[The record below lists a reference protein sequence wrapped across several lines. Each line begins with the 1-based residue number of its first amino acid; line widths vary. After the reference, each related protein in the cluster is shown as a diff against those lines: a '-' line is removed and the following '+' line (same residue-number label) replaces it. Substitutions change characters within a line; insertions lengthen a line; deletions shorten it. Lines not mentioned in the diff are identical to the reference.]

1 MTILIDKLETP
12 DVAPAGMSGRPG
24 ALRRLTQN
32 PVVAFGLAILAVIV
46 VIVLLAPFLP
56 LADPSVTDVVDRLQK
71 PFSNGHLLGTDQL
84 GRDMLSRLI
93 WGTRVSLAIGLTAA
107 LAAALVGSTTGI
119 LAAFY
124 GGTVD
129 MLLMRVIDVL
139 MAFPYLLLALAIV
152 AALGPGLINAMVA
165 IIVVN
170 IPFFARTVR
179 GATLSLVNTE
189 FMAAARLSGSSNV
202 GLVLFELLPN
212 VMPTIVIT
220 VSTTVGWMILETAG
234 LSFLGLG
241 AQPPLA
247 DLGGMLGNGRNL
259 IEVAPHVATIPG
271 LVILLLAI
279 GINLVGDGL
288 RDVLDP
294 RLKAGGV
301 ARTHPATATAPVN
314 RRKGR
319 LTSRRR
325 ESDSLIAARG
335 LKVDFTIGRD
345 VYHAVGGV
353 DFAIRP
359 GEAVGIVGES
369 GSGKTVTAL
378 SILRLVATPP
388 GQIVEGEI
396 LYREEDLL
404 DAPLNRLQQIR
415 GNRIA
420 YVFQDPLTTL
430 NPLIK
435 VGEQI
440 AESMRRHQGLPRAE
454 AMQRAVKLMESVSIA
469 NAAARASAYPHELSG
484 GQRQRISIA
493 MALANDPEVIIADE
507 PTTALDVTTQ
517 AQILKLLNELRRDR
531 GAALVFISHDVGVI
545 AELCDFVHV
554 MYGGR
559 IVESGSVADVFG
571 GPRHPYTRRLLAC
584 VPLLGRPDRPIKP
597 ILGLP
602 PATNALPPGCAF
614 APRCAMAHAECRQ
627 GEIEP
632 VFVGADHWARCTR
645 IGEMAA

>member
-12 DVAPAGMSGRPG
+12 DVVPAGMSGRPS
-24 ALRRLTQN
+24 AVRRLTQN
-32 PVVAFGLAILAVIV
+32 PVVALGLAILAAIGI
-46 VIVLLAPFLP
+46 IVLLAPFLP
-56 LADPSVTDVVDRLQK
+56 LADPSVTDVVDRLRT
-71 PFSNGHLLGTDQL
+71 PFSPGHVLGTDQL

-93 WGTRVSLAIGLTAA
+93 WGTRVSLAVGLTAA
-107 LAAALVGSTTGI
+107 LAAALVGSTIGI

-124 GGTVD
+124 GGATD
-129 MLLMRVIDVL
+129 MLLMRIIDVL

-165 IIVVN
+165 IIVV
-170 IPFFARTVR
+170 
-179 GATLSLVNTE
+179 SLVNSE
-189 FMAAARLSGSSNV
+189 FMAAARLSGSSNL

-220 VSTTVGWMILETAG
+220 VSTTIGWMILETAG

-259 IEVAPHVATIPG
+259 IQVAPHVATIPG
-271 LVILLLAI
+271 LVILALAI

-288 RDVLDP
+288 R
-294 RLKAGGV
+294 LKAGGV
-301 ARTHPATATAPVN
+301 ARAHPATATARAD
-314 RRKGR
+314 RRKGG
-319 LTSRRR
+319 LTSRRGG
-325 ESDSLIAARG
+325 DVSLIAARG

-353 DFAIRP
+353 DFGIRP

-378 SILRLVATPP
+378 SILRLVASPP
-388 GQIVEGEI
+388 GQIVGGEI
-396 LYREEDLL
+396 LYRKEDLL
-404 DAPLNRLQQIR
+404 DAPLGRLQQIR

-430 NPLIK
+430 NPLIR

-440 AESMRRHQGLPRAE
+440 AESMRRHQGFPRAE
-454 AMQRAVKLMESVSIA
+454 AMRRAIKLMESVSIA
-469 NAAARASAYPHELSG
+469 NAAARANAYPHELSG

-493 MALANDPEVIIADE
+493 MALANDPEVIVADE

-559 IVESGSVADVFG
+559 IVESGAVADVFG
-571 GPRHPYTRRLLAC
+571 SPRHPYTQRLLAC
-584 VPLLGRPDRPIKP
+584 VPQLGRPDRPIKP
-597 ILGLP
+597 IVGLP
-602 PATNALPPGCAF
+602 PATNAIPPGCAF
-614 APRCAMAHAECRQ
+614 APRCASAKAKCQQ
-627 GEIEP
+627 GEITP
-632 VFVGADHWARCTR
+632 VFVGADHWVRCIR